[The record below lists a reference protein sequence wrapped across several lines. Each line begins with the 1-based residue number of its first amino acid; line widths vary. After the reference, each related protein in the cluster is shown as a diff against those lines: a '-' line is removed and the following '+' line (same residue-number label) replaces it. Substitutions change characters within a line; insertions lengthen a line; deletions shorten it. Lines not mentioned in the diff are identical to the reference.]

1 MDYKLL
7 LKDIRNKKFEHMYFL
22 HGEEAYF
29 IDLLCDA
36 IMEHALEDHERDFN
50 QTIIYGKD
58 AELLSLV
65 SELKAYPMMSE
76 RRLVVLKE
84 AQDFRHMD
92 GLEQYADQPS
102 NTTIFVICHKY
113 KTFDARKKVLKSFA
127 KNGVVFKSDKVREY
141 QLADWISNYVK
152 STGYGIN
159 SKASMLLAE
168 FLGTD
173 LGRIVKELEKL
184 AILLPA
190 GTTIDESHI
199 ELNIGISK
207 DYNVFEFV
215 NAISVRNTEKA
226 FKIIQY
232 FEYNPKAGELVVI
245 VPALF
250 KLFSQLMRVHFTPN
264 KSREAIASSVGVHPF
279 VAGELLANRQNYDP
293 KKIAAIIALLHEY
306 DLKAKGVGNSQ
317 MNSAELLKEMVFQIM
332 YA

>member
-7 LKDIRNKKFEHMYFL
+7 LKDIRNKKFEKMYFL

-29 IDLLCDA
+29 IDLIADA
-36 IMEHALEDHERDFN
+36 IMDQALEEHERDFN
-50 QTIIYGKD
+50 QTILYGKD
-58 AELLSLV
+58 TELLSLI

-84 AQDFRHMD
+84 AQDFKNMD
-92 GLEQYADQPS
+92 GLEQYAEHPS
-102 NTTIFVICHKY
+102 GMTIFVICHKY
-113 KTFDARKKVLKSFA
+113 KTFDARKKILKSFA
-127 KNGVVFKSDKVREY
+127 KNGTIFKSDKVREY
-141 QLADWISNYVK
+141 QLADWILNYVK

-184 AILLPA
+184 AILLPT
-190 GTTIDESHI
+190 GTTIDETHI

-215 NAISVRNTEKA
+215 NAISTRNTEKA

-232 FEYNPKAGELVVI
+232 FDYNPKAADLPMI
-245 VPALF
+245 ISNLF
-250 KLFSQLMRVHFTPN
+250 KFFSQIMRIHFLPN
-264 KSREAIASSVGVHPF
+264 KSREAVAQSIGVHPF
-279 VAGELLANRQNYDP
+279 IAGELLQAKNQYDP
-293 KKIAAIIALLHEY
+293 RKIAAAIELLHRF
-306 DLKAKGVGNSQ
+306 DLKSKGVGNSS
-317 MNSAELLKEMVFQIM
+317 MTHGELLKELTYQILH
-332 YA
+332 

>member
-7 LKDIRNKKFEHMYFL
+7 LKDIRNKKFEKMYFL

-29 IDLLCDA
+29 IDAICDA
-36 IMEHALEDHERDFN
+36 IIEHALEDHEKDFN
-50 QTIIYGKD
+50 QTILYGKD
-58 AELLSLV
+58 AEVLSLI

-84 AQDFRHMD
+84 AQYFKHIDE
-92 GLEQYADQPS
+92 LEAYAEHPS
-102 NTTIFVICHKY
+102 DTTIFVICHKY

-127 KNGVVFKSDKVREY
+127 KNGLVYKSDKVREY
-141 QLADWISNYVK
+141 NLADWISNYVK
-152 STGYGIN
+152 SIGFGIN

-184 AILLPA
+184 SILLPP
-190 GTTIDESHI
+190 GTTIDETHI

-215 NAISVRNTEKA
+215 NAISSRNTEKA

-232 FEYNPKAGELVVI
+232 FEYNPKAADFTLI
-245 VPALF
+245 ISNLF
-250 KLFSQLMRVHFTPN
+250 KFFSQIMRIHFLPN
-264 KSREAIASSVGVHPF
+264 KSREAIAQAVGVPPF
-279 VAGELLANRQNYDP
+279 VAGELLQAKNQYDP
-293 KKIAAIIALLHEY
+293 RKIAAVIELLHRL
-306 DLKAKGVGNSQ
+306 DLKSKGVGNASASQ
-317 MNSAELLKEMVFQIM
+317 AELLKELTYQILH
-332 YA
+332 

>member
-1 MDYKLL
+1 MDHKLL

-29 IDLLCDA
+29 IDLLSDA

-50 QTIIYGKD
+50 QTIVYGKD

-184 AILLPA
+184 AILLPP

-215 NAISVRNTEKA
+215 NAISARNTEKA

-232 FEYNPKAGELVVI
+232 FEYNPKAADITVI
-245 VPALF
+245 ISNLF
-250 KLFSQLMRVHFTPN
+250 KFFSQIMRIHFLPN
-264 KSREAIASSVGVHPF
+264 KSREAIAQAVGVPPF
-279 VAGELLANRQNYDP
+279 VAGELLQAKNQYDP
-293 KKIAAIIALLHEY
+293 RKIAAVIELLHRF
-306 DLKAKGVGNSQ
+306 DLKSKGVGNSSVNQ
-317 MNSAELLKEMVFQIM
+317 GELLKELTFQILH
-332 YA
+332 